1 MTDETYQQKDT
12 QYQGKERVGA
22 DEEGQLYKGIIVF
35 MIVALKH
42 SIPYMIQDLR
52 EVSITGQWLAN
63 KMEDNV
69 KRTVDANFI
78 VRGIV
83 KFRCFQ

>member
-1 MTDETYQQKDT
+1 MRRTSK
-12 QYQGKERVGA
+12 KVHSIRVGN
-22 DEEGQLYKGIIVF
+22 ELELMKLYKGIIVF

-42 SIPYMIQDLR
+42 SILYVIQDLR

-83 KFRCFQ
+83 KFRCF